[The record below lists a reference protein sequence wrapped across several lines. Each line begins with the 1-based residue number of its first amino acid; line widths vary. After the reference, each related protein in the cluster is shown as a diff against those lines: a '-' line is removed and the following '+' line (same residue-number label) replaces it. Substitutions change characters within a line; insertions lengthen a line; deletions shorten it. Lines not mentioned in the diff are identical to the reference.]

1 MALTSLN
8 NFSVLSVTFPWKG
21 IQYSV
26 YLNHEKTFDED
37 LQIFKEV
44 SKLEFFAGEN
54 TVLLEKIRM
63 EGCTSTYNINGKG
76 VGSHEWDSKQ
86 CKDFLGDWMLL
97 VSTNYRQEFI
107 DPINSFMRVFHHYFG
122 DTSFQMFMK
131 DAINYS
137 SRENPS
143 SRKEDP
149 AHVPEDQ
156 EFEDFS
162 KEDIVV
168 REVAEKSSNGA
179 TAPADTNNPKKNVK
193 QTAEAKDNP
202 SVMAGS
208 GTRFPEYQ
216 PFLGQ
221 ESERCIPDEE
231 TSRKKQKK
239 KKCFCFPC
247 CIIL

>member
-1 MALTSLN
+1 MALTLLN
-8 NFSVLSVTFPWKG
+8 NCSVLSVTFPWNG
-21 IQYSV
+21 VQYSV

-63 EGCTSTYNINGKG
+63 EGCTSSYSIDGKG

-86 CKDFLGDWMLL
+86 CKDFLADWMLL

-131 DAINYS
+131 DAINY
-137 SRENPS
+137 P
-143 SRKEDP
+143 SRKNPDFKKEDL
-149 AHVPEDQ
+149 AAEDK

-179 TAPADTNNPKKNVK
+179 TAPASTNNPEENVK
-193 QTAEAKDNP
+193 QTSEDNP

-208 GTRFPEYQ
+208 GTLIPEYQ
-216 PFLGQ
+216 PILAQ
-221 ESERCIPDEE
+221 ESERCIPEEE
-231 TSRKKQKK
+231 TSRQKK
-239 KKCFCFPC
+239 KKKKCSCFPC